1 MIGPISYI
9 GGKNRLAKCIIA
21 QIPEHATYVEPF
33 AGGAQVFFRKP
44 PSRVEILNDLS
55 QDIVTFFRVCQLHH
69 QELIRH
75 LRTLVTSRKWFD
87 ILWNTPPESLTD
99 VQRAARFLYLQRN
112 AYAGQVVRKDFVVS
126 VVKRSRFNPAR
137 LPDLIERTHERLAN
151 AAVECLPYE
160 KVLLKYDRPT
170 TFFYLDPPYWG
181 KELYHFNFREKDF
194 RELADL
200 LSAIKGK
207 FLLSINDVPEVRRLF
222 SAFKMEKVTLH
233 YTAQRKNGNRY
244 TELLIRNY

>member
-9 GGKNRLAKCIIA
+9 GGKNRLAKRIIA
-21 QIPEHATYVEPF
+21 LIPEHTTYVEPF

-44 PSRVEILNDLS
+44 PSKVEILNDLS
-55 QDIVTFFRVCQLHH
+55 QDIVTFFRVCQFHH
-69 QELIRH
+69 EELIRH

-87 ILWNTPPESLTD
+87 VLWNTPPESLTD

-112 AYAGQVVRKDFVVS
+112 AYAGQVVRKDFVIS
-126 VVKRSRFNPAR
+126 VIKRCRFNPVR
-137 LPDLIERTHERLAN
+137 LADLIERTHERLAD

-160 KVLLKYDRPT
+160 KIILKYDRPT

-181 KELYHFNFREKDF
+181 KELYQFNFEEQDF
-194 RELADL
+194 RKLASL
-200 LSAIKGK
+200 LGAIRGK
-207 FLLSINDVPEVRRLF
+207 FLLSINDVPEMRKLFLSFNIAQVR
-222 SAFKMEKVTLH
+222 LH
-233 YTAQRKNGNRY
+233 YTAPRQIKDRY